1 MLCHIN
7 LYYYYKI
14 IFSMVQHHKYSIED
28 IENMYPYE
36 RDVFYEMILDYLT
49 ELEKKQAAMQQRG

>member
-1 MLCHIN
+1 
-7 LYYYYKI
+7 
-14 IFSMVQHHKYSIED
+14 MVQHHKYSIED